1 MTPVTAFESRPD
13 SGNQNHI
20 LNLIGAVQ
28 QTGTDNAFAA
38 TPETVR
44 ANSGENTTD
53 PKINDSSEN
62 IHGTEDFSNPTNTQ
76 EERDEISGHGPI
88 RTGSEHGSLEH
99 QPGSHE
105 AITGS
110 IDENNNLVRIFSRF
124 ENARENGETRLFQN
138 QGSTR
143 SAQNAHVD
151 TWLQETF
158 DAGQNISFQEYIAE
172 EAELADVCSS
182 SSDEGEPTL
191 CDFELIRE
199 VTREYE
205 ITEER
210 AQIMDDLEDLIGR
223 HRRETPQQIHEPNVA
238 ETICSLDE
246 SIEFEGFSRFFR
258 KLSPSRLKRKV
269 VEWVRK
275 VRAAAKS
282 SGGMFQPDVHVET
295 AFRGTLSSISETPG
309 TIRVS
314 PRVSPQSAADLRMQV
329 LRDNFIH
336 HMAELREAR
345 RLANATQR
353 AQRFDVREFSPQ
365 VQASRVAV
373 PEISIQTAEPEIF
386 VQASEP
392 EIPVNAAESRTSM
405 EATEQESST
414 NEIEPEFKQNYVT
427 WIEGFS
433 GFRRTT
439 RKKRTRRSNRR
450 SRRSSRNDTSVP
462 QRVHFGSLPEPSQPL
477 NPGSSDSGILEE
489 ISSRPTFSVVVSDE
503 VPVFESSSA
512 SGTNYGSQIFN
523 SLDEDS
529 HVEEGSIDSEDYDT

>member
-1 MTPVTAFESRPD
+1 MTPVTAFESRPE

-62 IHGTEDFSNPTNTQ
+62 IHGTEEFSNPTNTQ
-76 EERDEISGHGPI
+76 EERDEGSGHGPI

-99 QPGSHE
+99 QPGLHE

-143 SAQNAHVD
+143 SARNAHVD

-191 CDFELIRE
+191 CDFELMPE
-199 VTREYE
+199 ATREYE

-210 AQIMDDLEDLIGR
+210 AQIMDDLEDLLGR
-223 HRRETPQQIHEPNVA
+223 HRREEPQQMHEPNFA

-246 SIEFEGFSRFFR
+246 SIEFEGFSRYFR

-295 AFRGTLSSISETPG
+295 AFRGTLSSFSEIPG

-314 PRVSPQSAADLRMQV
+314 PRDSSQSAADLRMRV

-365 VQASRVAV
+365 VQVSRVV
-373 PEISIQTAEPEIF
+373 EPEISIP
-386 VQASEP
+386 
-392 EIPVNAAESRTSM
+392 
-405 EATEQESST
+405 
-414 NEIEPEFKQNYVT
+414 
-427 WIEGFS
+427 
-433 GFRRTT
+433 
-439 RKKRTRRSNRR
+439 
-450 SRRSSRNDTSVP
+450 
-462 QRVHFGSLPEPSQPL
+462 
-477 NPGSSDSGILEE
+477 
-489 ISSRPTFSVVVSDE
+489 
-503 VPVFESSSA
+503 
-512 SGTNYGSQIFN
+512 N
-523 SLDEDS
+523 S
-529 HVEEGSIDSEDYDT
+529 